1 MELIQTQEKFAEV
14 IQSAE
19 PVIIKFF
26 ADWCP
31 DCKRFDMFSGEIIE
45 KFNNYKWY
53 EVNTDEVEG
62 LAAKYEVMG
71 IPSVLIQKISRVL
84 QLELKFENYETEV
97 AANGKDALRLIKE
110 KNWDLVLLDIMIP
123 ELSGLEVLRRVR
135 RNDEETPIILLTAR
149 DEVHDKVSGLDLG
162 ANDYI
167 TKPFQIEELLARI
180 RVHLR
185 KPKAKKKNTNELI
198 VGDLYVNLN
207 AREVVRDE
215 QHIDLTPREFDL
227 LVCLLK
233 NKNIVLT
240 REQLIE
246 QVWGFDYYGDTNVV
260 DVYIRYVRQK
270 VDQGFDRAYIQTVR
284 GVGYTI
290 KDIEK

>member
-1 MELIQTQEKFAEV
+1 MTQAK
-14 IQSAE
+14 IL
-19 PVIIKFF
+19 
-26 ADWCP
+26 
-31 DCKRFDMFSGEIIE
+31 IIE
-45 KFNNYKWY
+45 
-53 EVNTDEVEG
+53 DE
-62 LAAKYEVMG
+62 
-71 IPSVLIQKISRVL
+71 QKISRVL

-270 VDQGFDRAYIQTVR
+270 VDQGFDKAYIQTVR